1 MSELYSYPSNDY
13 RSYLA
18 HHGVKGMKWGVR
30 HDRYAKYKKDKDK
43 YVRTNKVL
51 NAMEKTKKG
60 SPEYGKLKR
69 KIKSA
74 AAYDRGRATY
84 GKGIGIDDITR
95 PRNTRRA
102 IEGSLAS
109 AAFLLTPTN
118 MVNFKWNG
126 KHIASVPMNMLA
138 TGAVA
143 AGSAI
148 IEATIGSAEK
158 RKIKDLRTYYSGG
171 PSLNGVS
178 GSSMKKQQLEDELRD
193 RNRR

>member
-30 HDRYAKYKKDKDK
+30 HDRYAKYRKNKDK

-51 NAMEKTKKG
+51 NAMEKTKKD

-84 GKGIGIDDITR
+84 GKGIGIDDISR
-95 PRNTRRA
+95 PRKTRRA

-118 MVNFKWNG
+118 MVNLKWNG

-143 AGSAI
+143 AGSAVL
-148 IEATIGSAEK
+148 EATIGSAES
-158 RKIKDLRTYYSGG
+158 RKIRDLRTYYSGG
-171 PSLNGVS
+171 PSLNGIS
-178 GSSMKKQQLEDELRD
+178 GSSMKRQQLEDELRD

>member
-1 MSELYSYPSNDY
+1 
-13 RSYLA
+13 
-18 HHGVKGMKWGVR
+18 MKWGVR
-30 HDRYAKYKKDKDK
+30 HDRYAKYRKNKDK

-51 NAMEKTKKG
+51 NAMEKTKKD

-74 AAYDRGRATY
+74 AAYDRGRATN

-95 PRNTRRA
+95 PRKTRRA

-118 MVNFKWNG
+118 MVNLKWNG

-138 TGAVA
+138 TGVVA

-148 IEATIGSAEK
+148 LEATIGSAESK
-158 RKIKDLRTYYSGG
+158 KIRDLRTYYSGG
-171 PSLNGVS
+171 PSLNGIS

>member
-18 HHGVKGMKWGVR
+18 HHGVKGMKWGIR
-30 HDRYAKYKKDKDK
+30 HDRYAKYRKNKDK

-51 NAMEKTKKG
+51 NAMEKTKKN

-74 AAYDRGRATY
+74 AAYDRGRETY

-95 PRNTRRA
+95 PRNRRRGL
-102 IEGSLAS
+102 EYLGAS
-109 AAFLLTPTN
+109 AAWLLTPNTP
-118 MVNFKWNG
+118 VNLKWHG
-126 KHIASVPMNMLA
+126 KPIATIPMNMLSA
-138 TGAVA
+138 GTVL
-143 AGSAI
+143 AGSAVL
-148 IEATIGSAEK
+148 EATIGSAEK

-178 GSSMKKQQLEDELRD
+178 GSQMKREQLTDELRD